1 MNQAQAVQIS
11 ILLFVI
17 SAKAGIRLRWKFWIP
32 AVAGMMGSLLP
43 MSSNQPYLIQMISK
57 YLCSSQSVTAREN
70 CWHSQSRV
78 VA

>member
-1 MNQAQAVQIS
+1 MDQAQAVQIS

-43 MSSNQPYLIQMISK
+43 MSPTNLTSF
-57 YLCSSQSVTAREN
+57 R
-70 CWHSQSRV
+70 
-78 VA
+78 